1 MDTPSLTSMKQDA
14 GGFAHVRINFLCRGV
29 HRLKGQTLNYGT
41 LIYCSSNNLT
51 LDRHTKTL
59 ANKHKM
65 PFKLC
70 KEKKS
75 AQLHNADT
83 LI

>member
-51 LDRHTKTL
+51 LDRHNKTL